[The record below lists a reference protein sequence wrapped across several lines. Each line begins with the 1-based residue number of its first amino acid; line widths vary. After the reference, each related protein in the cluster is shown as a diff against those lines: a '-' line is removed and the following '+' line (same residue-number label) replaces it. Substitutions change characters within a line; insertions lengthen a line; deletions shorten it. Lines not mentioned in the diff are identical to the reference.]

1 MSSADTAAWAVSNVV
16 AAAEQRRQE
25 EEMAKY
31 TDADLQED
39 WEFKI
44 LRCNTA
50 AFRKPGVL
58 EKACQEEAAAGW
70 TLVEKFDN
78 QRLRFKRPM
87 SARENDSSLDYDP
100 YRILYGMSN
109 AAINAITFGCI
120 ILAVLLIIGIAF
132 ISHLHLIVYCR
143 SPEGTFP

>member
-1 MSSADTAAWAVSNVV
+1 MSSADTAALAVSNVV

-25 EEMAKY
+25 EEMATY

-50 AFRKPGVL
+50 AFRKPEVL
-58 EKACQEEAAAGW
+58 EKACQEEAVAGW

-78 QRLRFKRPM
+78 QRLRFKRPL
-87 SARENDSSLDYDP
+87 SAREHDSSLGFDP

-109 AAINAITFGCI
+109 AAINVIAFGGT
-120 ILAVLLIIGIAF
+120 ILAVSLITAAIVGIA
-132 ISHLHLIVYCR
+132 LIFA
-143 SPEGTFP
+143 PATHNLLPKP